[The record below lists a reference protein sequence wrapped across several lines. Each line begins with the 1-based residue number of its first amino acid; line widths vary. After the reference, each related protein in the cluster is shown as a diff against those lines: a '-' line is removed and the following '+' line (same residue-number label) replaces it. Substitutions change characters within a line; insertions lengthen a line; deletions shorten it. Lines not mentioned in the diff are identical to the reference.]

1 VILHVLGVSEG
12 REREREIE
20 RERERERDSISTI
33 REKKVFDFVDSDLGE
48 RLFFLSKSNFVSIE
62 IQ

>member
-1 VILHVLGVSEG
+1 MILHVLRVSEG
-12 REREREIE
+12 KE

-33 REKKVFDFVDSDLGE
+33 REKKVFDFDSDLGE